1 MKISVFQMEC
11 VLGDIDA
18 NMEKISFYT
27 SKARQQ
33 GFDLVVFPEMVDT
46 GYNMDVI
53 IQHASFWDE
62 KNTKNPFSLIKKA
75 GKDNKIHIIC
85 NISERENDKI
95 YNTTLAVNPAGEVIG
110 KYRKNHLADYP
121 PLNEGSCITPG
132 KKLKIIKINN
142 MKIGL
147 LTCYDLRFPEI
158 SRALVLNGAE
168 ALVLCSAWPFPRL
181 IHWNTLIRAR
191 AIENQVYF
199 IAANR
204 VGTDGSVTFC
214 GSSRVIDPYGVV
226 VSSGSENFE
235 SFLFGE
241 INLEL
246 LKKIRRKMP
255 VFSHRTEID
264 KQPLL

>member
-1 MKISVFQMEC
+1 MEC
-11 VLGDIDA
+11 VLGDVDA
-18 NMEKISFYT
+18 NMEKVSFYT

-53 IQHASFWDE
+53 NQHASSWDE
-62 KNTKNPFSLIKKA
+62 KHTNAPYNYIKKA
-75 GKDNKIHIIC
+75 GKENKIHIIC

-95 YNTTLAVNPAGEVIG
+95 YNSTLIVNPAGEIIG

-132 KKLKIIKINN
+132 QNLELIEINN
-142 MKIGL
+142 IKFGL

-158 SRALVLNGAE
+158 SRALVLKGADV
-168 ALVLCSAWPFPRL
+168 LVLCSAWPFPRL

-199 IAANR
+199 IASNR
-204 VGTDGSVTFC
+204 VGKDGSVTFC
-214 GSSRVIDPYGVV
+214 GSSRIVDPYGVIIT
-226 VSSGSENFE
+226 SASENYE
-235 SFLFGE
+235 SFISATIDIKFIKTVRE
-241 INLEL
+241 NI
-246 LKKIRRKMP
+246 P
-255 VFSHRTEID
+255 VFNHRTEID

>member
-1 MKISVFQMEC
+1 MKISVVQMEC
-11 VLGDIDA
+11 DLGNVKA
-18 NMEKISFYT
+18 NIEKVSFYT
-27 SKARQQ
+27 SKARQE

-53 IQHASFWDE
+53 RDKASSWDE
-62 KNTKNPFSLIKKA
+62 NNSENPFNLIKKA

-85 NISERENDKI
+85 NISEKEDDKI
-95 YNTTLAVNPAGEVIG
+95 YNTTLVVSPDGEAVG

-132 KKLKIIKINN
+132 ENLKIVEISEIKF
-142 MKIGL
+142 GL

-158 SRALVLNGAE
+158 SRSLVLGGAD

-181 IHWNTLIRAR
+181 IHWNTLVRAR

-204 VGTDGSVTFC
+204 VGSDGSITFC
-214 GSSRVIDPYGVV
+214 GSSRIIDPYGVIL
-226 VSSGSENFE
+226 SSASENYE
-235 SFLFGE
+235 SFISGN
-241 INLEL
+241 INIQTI
-246 LKKIRRKMP
+246 KKVRKYIP